1 MGNCVKLL
9 KSLLFIPMK
18 FWEKGLNPEQLRA
31 VLTTEGPVLI
41 LAGAGS
47 GKTKTLTHRIAY
59 LIEEK
64 KVAPQHILAVTFTN
78 KAAGE
83 MRERIERLLSQSEA
97 AEYGMVALPQYIGT
111 FHNICAKILRREI
124 EVLGYKKNFNI
135 IDTDDQQSIV
145 KKAMKELEI
154 DTEQVR
160 PRSLLE
166 AISKAKNG
174 QMDEEQFLAQSGSY
188 YEELAA
194 KVYGRYQKELRATNA
209 LDFDDLIRLAVKL
222 FQEHP
227 EVLEKYQETFHYV
240 MVDEYQDTNYL
251 QYMLV
256 ALLSKKRKNL
266 FVIGDDYQSIYG
278 WRQADIRNILN
289 FEKDYPEAAVIT
301 LDRNYRSTQIIL
313 DAASG
318 VIEKNVNQRHKKLWT
333 ESREGELIT
342 LCPCEDEEAEA
353 RSVAETIKRACE
365 SGKKWSDFAVLY
377 RTNAQSR
384 MVEEM
389 FLRHSIGYRVVGGLK
404 FYQRKEIKDVIAYVR
419 FLENPRDV
427 LALERIV
434 NEPKR
439 GIGKMTLKKWI
450 DFSRDNDLDL
460 LEGAYQLAAG
470 DAELR
475 VGKIATIK
483 AFADLFLRL
492 RTQMDERKDWKL
504 TALLDTVSQE
514 SGYMQSLADGTSEG
528 EMRQENVRE
537 LLSVAQKYS
546 EISLALALQMFLEE
560 VALVS
565 DTDDINKEH
574 DTVHVMTIHSAK
586 GLEFPV
592 VFILGLEEG
601 IFPHSRSALSPSE
614 LEEER
619 RLMYV
624 GLTRAKEKVY
634 LLYTEQRTIFGSTQ
648 VNPPSR
654 FLSEIPHHLID
665 EVERAVSGMLSKR
678 HFQKS
683 SYGIPRGSTMGRL
696 PALSKKMSDHLSAKD
711 NPATP
716 HKKPLLPEDVRPGDM
731 VEHPQFGGGLIVSI
745 AGTLATIAFKRSG
758 VKKMMLGVAP
768 LKKV

>member
-1 MGNCVKLL
+1 
-9 KSLLFIPMK
+9 MK

-64 KVAPQHILAVTFTN
+64 KVALENILAVTFTN

-97 AEYGMVALPQYIGT
+97 AEYGAPLIPQHIGT
-111 FHNICAKILRREI
+111 FHNICSRILRREI
-124 EVLGYKKNFNI
+124 EVLGYSKNFNI
-135 IDTDDQQSIV
+135 IDDQDQQSIV
-145 KKAMKELEI
+145 KKAMKALEMNP
-154 DTEQVR
+154 DQVR

-166 AISKAKNG
+166 AISKAKNA
-174 QMDEEQFLAQSGSY
+174 QIDEERFLMEAGSY

-194 KVYGRYQKELRATNA
+194 KVYERYQKELRAANS
-209 LDFDDLIRLAVKL
+209 LDFDDLIRLTVKL
-222 FQEHP
+222 FEEHP
-227 EVLEKYQETFHYV
+227 DVLEKYQRLFRYV

-251 QYMLV
+251 QYRLV
-256 ALLSKKRKNL
+256 YLLSKKHKNI

-278 WRQADIRNILN
+278 WRQADIKNILN

-318 VIEKNVNQRHKKLWT
+318 VIEKNIHQRHKKLWT
-333 ESREGELIT
+333 ESLEGELIT
-342 LCPCEDEEAEA
+342 VCPAEDEEAEA
-353 RSVAETIKRACE
+353 RFVAESIEKERKTGR
-365 SGKKWSDFAVLY
+365 SYRDFAVLY

-389 FLRHSIGYRVVGGLK
+389 FLRHSISYRIVGGLK

-419 FLENPRDV
+419 VLDNPRDV
-427 LALERIV
+427 LSLERIV

-439 GIGKMTLKKWI
+439 GLGKATLDRWI
-450 DFSRDNDLDL
+450 AHAREKDTDVLEAAYSLGAGSGLRD
-460 LEGAYQLAAG
+460 
-470 DAELR
+470 
-475 VGKIATIK
+475 GKLKGIRE
-483 AFADLFLRL
+483 FADFFLKLKEQMKAREDLRL
-492 RTQMDERKDWKL
+492 PE
-504 TALLDTVSQE
+504 LLDTVSRE
-514 SGYMQSLADGTSEG
+514 SGYFDSLNDGTTEG
-528 EMRQENVRE
+528 ETRQENVLE
-537 LLSVAQKYS
+537 LLSVAQKFKDKPL
-546 EISLALALQMFLEE
+546 EEAVHLFLEE
-560 VALVS
+560 VALSS
-565 DTDDINKEH
+565 DTDDISQGS
-574 DTVHVMTIHSAK
+574 DAVHVMTLHSAK

-601 IFPHSRSALSPSE
+601 VFPHSRSALSPTE

-634 LLYTEQRTIFGSTQ
+634 LLHTECRTIFGSTQ

-654 FLSEIPHHLID
+654 FLAEIPSHLTE
-665 EVERAVSGMLSKR
+665 EVKRAVSGMLGKR
-678 HFQKS
+678 YFKRNFHRFPTKVRKQES
-683 SYGIPRGSTMGRL
+683 QSNVETETSVEAETQ
-696 PALSKKMSDHLSAKD
+696 
-711 NPATP
+711 
-716 HKKPLLPEDVRPGDM
+716 KPLSPDEVRPGDM

-768 LKKV
+768 LRKI